1 MAKLRG
7 RQFVV
12 CGKGYNATTLA
23 AEVARIKSRLS
34 YGESITRGD
43 SDFEFMASL
52 YDVYYLKKNVNK
64 DKPSGS
70 DKVMDLTV
78 MPNKKCDYRALTFF
92 WVMPE
97 GDLINWLPRDCWVN
111 RDHGSLVKSAF
122 RWAVKMQVFEKINTT
137 VKMLKGQPMD
147 CPITGKSFDPS
158 VKGQADVDHEP
169 PEFRDIF
176 AEFIASRGLDLKD
189 IEVTCDNGEFL
200 VDKVLES
207 DFQEYHRRSARLR
220 VVSKEGHK
228 MKTYKWIGTAS

>member
-12 CGKGYNATTLA
+12 CGKDYNATTLA

-52 YDVYYLKKNVNK
+52 YDIYYLKKNIDN
-64 DKPSGS
+64 DKPSSS

-78 MPNKKCDYRALTFF
+78 IPNSGCDYRALTFF

-97 GDLINWLPRDCWVN
+97 GDLINWLPKDCWEH
-111 RDHGSLVKSAF
+111 RDHSSFVKDAF

-147 CPITGKSFDPS
+147 CPITGKPFDPS
-158 VKGQADVDHEP
+158 KKGQADVDHEP

-176 AEFIASRGLDLKD
+176 ADFIAYRGLDLKG
-189 IEVTCDNGEFL
+189 IEVYRDNGTFL
-200 VDKVLES
+200 VDKALEA
-207 DFQEYHRRSARLR
+207 DFQDYHRKSARLR

-228 MKTYKWIGTAS
+228 MKTYKWIGPAS